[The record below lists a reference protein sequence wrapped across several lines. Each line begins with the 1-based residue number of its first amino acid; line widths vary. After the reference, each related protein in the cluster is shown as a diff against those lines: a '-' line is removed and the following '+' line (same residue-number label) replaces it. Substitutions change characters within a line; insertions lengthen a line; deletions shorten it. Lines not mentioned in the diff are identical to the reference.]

1 MKATEVEGQI
11 LLRMKRY
18 EFATIGKEKVVI
30 IEGRPGD
37 GEMNSSC

>member
-1 MKATEVEGQI
+1 MNFTE
-11 LLRMKRY
+11 MKRH
-18 EFATIGKEKVVI
+18 EFVNTGKEKVVI